1 MKHFFLNWKGPE
13 ILGGGEEEKY
23 PMHGGVE
30 GYDIK
35 NHNSG
40 FESGQEH
47 LKRVEFPMAMSPKS
61 ILLFLKHNNDG
72 EEKKGD

>member
-1 MKHFFLNWKGPE
+1 ME
-13 ILGGGEEEKY
+13 IEIREEKA
-23 PMHGGVE
+23 
-30 GYDIK
+30 DIK

-61 ILLFLKHNNDG
+61 ILLL
-72 EEKKGD
+72 